1 MKKDSTQSFKD
12 AFGQFLKE
20 EHLDEKFDQRKL
32 IESWERIMG
41 RSVASRTT
49 KMYFRDG
56 TLFVEL
62 SSAALKQELNNSRQ
76 LVLERLEE
84 HLGKKV
90 MADVRFM

>member
-1 MKKDSTQSFKD
+1 MKKKDPKSFKD
-12 AFGQFLKE
+12 ALGQFLKQ
-20 EHLDEKFDQRKL
+20 EHLDEKFDQQQL
-32 IESWERIMG
+32 IQSWERIMG
-41 RSVASRTT
+41 RTVKARTT

-76 LVLERLEE
+76 LILERIEE

-90 MADVRFM
+90 MADVRFL

>member
-1 MKKDSTQSFKD
+1 MSKDSTRSFKD

-20 EHLDEKFDQRKL
+20 EYLDEKFDQRKL
-32 IESWERIMG
+32 IQSWERIMG
-41 RSVASRTT
+41 RSVATRTT

-76 LVLERLEE
+76 LVLERIEE
-84 HLGKKV
+84 HIGKKV
-90 MADVRFM
+90 MADVRFI

>member
-1 MKKDSTQSFKD
+1 MKKDSTKSFKD
-12 AFGQFLKE
+12 ALGQFLKE
-20 EHLDEKFDQRKL
+20 EHLEEKFDQKKL
-32 IESWERIMG
+32 IGSWERIMG
-41 RSVASRTT
+41 RSVAARTT

-76 LVLERLEE
+76 LIFERLEE

-90 MADVRFM
+90 MADVRFL

>member
-1 MKKDSTQSFKD
+1 MKKKDPTSFKD

-20 EHLDEKFDQRKL
+20 EHLGEKFDQRQL
-32 IESWERIMG
+32 ILSWERIMG
-41 RSVASRTT
+41 KPVAARTT

-76 LVLERLEE
+76 LILERMKE
-84 HLGKKV
+84 HLGKEV
-90 MADVRFM
+90 VVDVRFL

>member
-1 MKKDSTQSFKD
+1 MKKDSTKSFKD

-20 EHLDEKFDQRKL
+20 EHLDEKFDQKKL
-32 IESWERIMG
+32 IASWERIMG
-41 RSVASRTT
+41 RSVAARTT

-56 TLFVEL
+56 TLYVEL

-76 LVLERLEE
+76 LILERLEE

>member
-1 MKKDSTQSFKD
+1 MSRKDPKSFKD

-20 EHLDEKFDQRKL
+20 EHLDEKFDQRQL
-32 IESWERIMG
+32 IQSWERIMG
-41 RSVASRTT
+41 RPVYSRTT

-76 LVLERLEE
+76 LIMERIEE

-90 MADVRFM
+90 VADVRFI